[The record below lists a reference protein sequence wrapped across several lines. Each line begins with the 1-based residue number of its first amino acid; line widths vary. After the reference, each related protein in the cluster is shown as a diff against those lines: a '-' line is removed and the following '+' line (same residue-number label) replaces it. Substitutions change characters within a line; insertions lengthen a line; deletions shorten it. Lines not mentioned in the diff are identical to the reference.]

1 MEKAI
6 FFFMAGHGK
15 IYLVATSEFQTTTRT
30 INSLETTSLA
40 CSVVLFLLIES
51 LPGRFPLLFST
62 KVLFP
67 EACACVIKRKRWSN
81 SCILY
86 YPNSDASFNIVE
98 LCIILSGDIHPLPV
112 QDNET
117 RKTIFVCVGTRHR
130 KISPVMRGHNCTS
143 VPLLCVQSSMHGKPL
158 FLWKLHPVVLAMN
171 NFELDTAVDNYG
183 LSTLRGL
190 NIANEP
196 CVVAIQWK
204 QVFLKVRKRKWFK
217 CRVNS
222 YSNSD
227 ATFNVMKLG
236 NERSTSE
243 ITVRISSRGY
253 NNGNLWLN
261 GTSLCNRN
269 MTNMTKI
276 QRKAHCLPKVSTCCL
291 KFCLINTRSVRNK
304 TIVVKDFV
312 VDNDVDIL
320 ALTETWLRP

>member
-1 MEKAI
+1 MEEAI
-6 FFFMAGHGK
+6 FFSMAGHGK

-40 CSVVLFLLIES
+40 C
-51 LPGRFPLLFST
+51 
-62 KVLFP
+62 
-67 EACACVIKRKRWSN
+67 
-81 SCILY
+81 
-86 YPNSDASFNIVE
+86 
-98 LCIILSGDIHPLPV
+98 
-112 QDNET
+112 
-117 RKTIFVCVGTRHR
+117 
-130 KISPVMRGHNCTS
+130 
-143 VPLLCVQSSMHGKPL
+143 VQSSMPGKPL

-204 QVFLKVRKRKWFK
+204 QVLLKIRKRKWFK

-227 ATFNVMKLG
+227 ATFNVLKLG
-236 NERSTSE
+236 NERSGDVHPKPGPSDNCTSE

-276 QRKAHCLPKVSTCCL
+276 QRKAHCLPQVNTCCL

-304 TIVVKDFV
+304 TMVVKDFV